1 MTNPWSPARARLTY
15 ANVVASLALFVALGG
30 TGYAALTLPRNSVG
44 ASQIKARAVGPSEV
58 RNRSLRLSDI
68 SRSARS
74 SLRGQE
80 GPAGPPGANGA
91 ALRAAI
97 TSGGAKTLGNATNSS
112 HQGGTNVY
120 SIEFAQD
127 VSSCIYSAVLASVQ
141 AGPVLEQPPAGR
153 ITVASGG
160 GNKITV
166 RTFGADGAPLEAP
179 FHLTAS
185 C

>member
-1 MTNPWSPARARLTY
+1 MTDLLTRVRARLTY

-30 TGYAALTLPRNSVG
+30 TGYAALALPRDSVG
-44 ASQIKARAVGPSEV
+44 ASQIKARAVGTSEV
-58 RNRSLRLSDI
+58 RNKSLRLADI

-74 SLRGQE
+74 SLRGEQ
-80 GPAGPPGANGA
+80 GPVGPIGPTGA
-91 ALRAAI
+91 AFRAAI
-97 TSGGAKTLGNATNSS
+97 NSGGAKALGNATNSS

-120 SIEFAQD
+120 SVEFGQD
-127 VSSCIYSAVLASVQ
+127 VSGCIYSAVLAAVQ

-160 GNKITV
+160 GNKV
-166 RTFGADGAPLEAP
+166 VVKTFGADGTPAEAP
-179 FHLTAS
+179 FHVTAS